1 MIWLSGRRMGTDLA
15 ASTELSLCREINR
28 CGHEITLVSPGKVEN
43 QEIEHIPIPDIRVPG
58 LTSIIGSIR
67 GWGILNDMGFEADM
81 IIVDWRYIFP
91 QIAPK
96 ILYNRPWMVIDRGPP
111 TRKGLLN
118 GLQKRQWSKAWVF
131 ANSNSMGGFVVSEKH
146 GDFVKALT
154 DFDKSLHIVN
164 AGSYPNPFENK
175 IRDAEETL
183 VLAYIGQIDKR
194 RDVESIF
201 ALTKALSKRNIK
213 HRIDVCGS
221 GDLSGRF
228 ESLGS
233 DYENIKYHGIL
244 SEDSL
249 FRVLSKAKVGIMPM
263 PDIPV
268 WRISSTL
275 KLANYLA
282 SGLAVIGPLH
292 PGNGSKMKGKW
303 NLLSKENWIEDS
315 STILSQLTK
324 DDWTTIHRTSLE
336 SFESLSWNNIG
347 KKMCESIE
355 KKISSFD
362 HSLY

>member
-1 MIWLSGRRMGTDLA
+1 MD
-15 ASTELSLCREINR
+15 
-28 CGHEITLVSPGKVEN
+28 
-43 QEIEHIPIPDIRVPG
+43 
-58 LTSIIGSIR
+58 
-67 GWGILNDMGFEADM
+67 FEADM

-96 ILYNRPWMVIDRGPP
+96 ILYNSPWAIIDRGPP
-111 TRKGLLN
+111 TKKGLLN
-118 GLQKRQWSKAWVF
+118 GLQKRQWSKAWKF
-131 ANSNSMGGFVVSEKH
+131 ANSNSIGGFVVSEKH
-146 GDFVKALT
+146 GDFVKGLT
-154 DFDKSLHIVN
+154 GFNKSLEVVN
-164 AGSYPNPFENK
+164 AGSYPNLFKNK
-175 IRDAEETL
+175 IRKTEETL

-201 ALTKALSKRNIK
+201 RLTRSFSKKNIK

-221 GDLSGRF
+221 GDLSSKF

-233 DYENIKYHGIL
+233 EYEHVKYHGTL

-249 FRVLSKAKVGIMPM
+249 FRVLSEAKVGIMPM

-292 PGNGSKMKGKW
+292 PGNGSKMKGEW
-303 NLLSKENWIEDS
+303 NLLSEGNWIEES
-315 STILSQLTK
+315 GKILSQLTE
-324 DDWTTIHRTSLE
+324 DDWTAISKSSLE

-347 KKMCESIE
+347 KKMCKSIE
-355 KKISSFD
+355 EKISSFD